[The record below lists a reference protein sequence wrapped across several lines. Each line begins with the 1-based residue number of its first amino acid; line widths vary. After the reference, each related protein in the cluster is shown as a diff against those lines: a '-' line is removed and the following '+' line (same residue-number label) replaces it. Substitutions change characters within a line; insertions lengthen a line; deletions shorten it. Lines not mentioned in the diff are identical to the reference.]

1 MLGALH
7 ALNTFS
13 PYNQL
18 VKVDII
24 ILNFQEKTKST
35 EAQKNWGKSPK
46 MTKPIS
52 SRVIG
57 I

>member
-1 MLGALH
+1 MLGALY
-7 ALNTFS
+7 ALN

-18 VKVDII
+18 VKVGII
-24 ILNFQEKTKST
+24 IPNFQEKTKST
-35 EAQKNWGKSPK
+35 EAQKNWGTLPK
-46 MTKPIS
+46 MTEPIS